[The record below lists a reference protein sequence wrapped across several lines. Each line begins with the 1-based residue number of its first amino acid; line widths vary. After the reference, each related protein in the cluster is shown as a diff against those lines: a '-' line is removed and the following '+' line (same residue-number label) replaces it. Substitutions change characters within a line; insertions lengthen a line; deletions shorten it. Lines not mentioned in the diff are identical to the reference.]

1 MFSNYLQQ
9 AYLVKMDVLGKE
21 KVCRAKLLP
30 DTMPTKLT
38 SLQMRDECQSPPP
51 PKKKNLHQWLGSQ
64 TMPIINFYILN
75 NLFIP
80 NNLQPAKYG
89 T

>member
-1 MFSNYLQQ
+1 
-9 AYLVKMDVLGKE
+9 MDVLGKE

-51 PKKKNLHQWLGSQ
+51 PPPKKESTPVARISNYAHYQSLYPEQS
-64 TMPIINFYILN
+64 FYPEQSVACKVVKKVPKI
-75 NLFIP
+75 
-80 NNLQPAKYG
+80 YG

>member
-51 PKKKNLHQWLGSQ
+51 PQKNLHQWLGSQ